1 MFNYY
6 RKSSRI
12 GIIKPSAVV
21 SPQQHTPPNPQQLPP
36 QHYNPFLPL
45 PTKSIQP
52 FMPIENPFNLTM
64 MSATLNL
71 NTSQKAL
78 PQPPQVQQQ
87 YHQIHQLQ
95 SQTVLKQQQQLQ
107 QAPQQFQH
115 KPQAS
120 IPAPQPIVSQNNTVA
135 TINSG
140 INQKESYLLSEAEWY
155 WGKLSKRS

>member
-1 MFNYY
+1 M
-6 RKSSRI
+6 
-12 GIIKPSAVV
+12 
-21 SPQQHTPPNPQQLPP
+21 SPQQHTPPNPQQIPP

-45 PTKSIQP
+45 PSKPIQP
-52 FMPIENPFNLTM
+52 FENPFNLTM

-95 SQTVLKQQQQLQ
+95 SQTVLKQQQQQQQQLQ

-120 IPAPQPIVSQNNTVA
+120 IPPPQPTVSLNNPVA

-155 WGKLSKRS
+155 WGKLSK

>member
-1 MFNYY
+1 M
-6 RKSSRI
+6 
-12 GIIKPSAVV
+12 

-36 QHYNPFLPL
+36 QQHYNPFLPL
-45 PTKSIQP
+45 PTKPIQP

-64 MSATLNL
+64 ISATLNL
-71 NTSQKAL
+71 NTSQKA
-78 PQPPQVQQQ
+78 QPPQVQQQ

-95 SQTVLKQQQQLQ
+95 SQTVLKQQQQ
-107 QAPQQFQH
+107 QFQH

-120 IPAPQPIVSQNNTVA
+120 IPPPQPTISQNNPIT
-135 TINSG
+135 TNNSG